1 MCVRGVPLPPD
12 PTVRPKLRR
21 AEDIAADELRDPEVR
36 REYELQAAEH
46 HAELKASLL
55 GGWMFVPGFR
65 NVVWR
70 DEPDGSRTMV
80 SGHIVEISL
89 VPPGSPPFKDHG
101 LIGNDAA
108 DSA

>member
-1 MCVRGVPLPPD
+1 MTEPIVD
-12 PTVRPKLRR
+12 
-21 AEDIAADELRDPEVR
+21 
-36 REYELQAAEH
+36 
-46 HAELKASLL
+46 
-55 GGWMFVPGFR
+55 GWVCVPGFR

-70 DEPDGSRTMV
+70 DEPDGTRTMV
-80 SGHIVEISL
+80 GADVVEISL